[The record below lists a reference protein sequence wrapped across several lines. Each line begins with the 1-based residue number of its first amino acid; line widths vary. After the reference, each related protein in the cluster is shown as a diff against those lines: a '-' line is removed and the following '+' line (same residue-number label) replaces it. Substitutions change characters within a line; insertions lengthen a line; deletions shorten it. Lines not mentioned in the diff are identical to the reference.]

1 MKKQYLLD
9 QDKNL
14 TDSKFNKTNYYNE
27 LNQDS
32 VINKV
37 QSDLYFHKLLEYKEE
52 KHVTQISI
60 NQEGK
65 ILGYKQ
71 PN

>member
-1 MKKQYLLD
+1 M
-9 QDKNL
+9 
-14 TDSKFNKTNYYNE
+14 SSI
-27 LNQDS
+27 QDS

-65 ILGYKQ
+65 ILGYKNNQ
-71 PN
+71 TKSN